1 MNYNKNETTK
11 KQKKLVGKSSKNKR
25 KVFTSFFKT
34 ALILILAICILG
46 LGAGFGTVKGILD
59 NAPNIDDIDVT
70 PQGYQTTI
78 YNQDGQVI
86 TTLST
91 INSNRVYAYYDD
103 IPESMREAF
112 IAIEDERFWE
122 HNGIDMRGLL
132 RAGFVGIKNKDF
144 SQGASTITQQLIKN
158 QVFNVGLDEDTFM
171 DKVERKLQ
179 EQYLAIQLEERMSK
193 EDILEYYLNTI
204 YLGQGVHGVQ
214 AASTKYFNKEL
225 DELTISEVSV
235 IAAITQNPSKYDP
248 IVFPEK
254 NAERRTRVL
263 KKMKELEYISQAE
276 YDTALADDVYARINT
291 VHTEYVENKQ
301 VNSYFIDAVIKDLA
315 NRLIDELGYTETQ
328 AYNAIYSGGL
338 SVYITQDQAIQDICD
353 QVINDSDNYPGG
365 TKVALAY
372 QLTIT
377 DQDGE
382 NPINYSSN
390 HLLKYYKELTGNS
403 KYNLIYKDEDAARFA
418 ADTFRDAMLE
428 ETGGKVLAETYSTTV
443 QPQAS
448 FVVMDQSTGQ
458 VKAITG
464 GRGEK
469 TGNLTLNRAT
479 DSPRQPGST
488 FKVLASFA
496 PAIDTDI
503 ATLASGYDDAP
514 YNYANGR
521 PVSNWYSG
529 YRGMNTIRTAI
540 QESMNIIAVK
550 CITDLTPDKGYE
562 YLENLGFTTLVK
574 ERTDSNGNINSDI
587 NQSLALG
594 GLTDGVTNFE
604 LTGAYACLANSGI
617 YLEPIL
623 YTKVLDHNGNILI
636 DNTPEPKQVFKSTTA
651 WLINDAMQDVVTKG
665 TGTPARL
672 SSGMVVA
679 GKTGTTSNN
688 YDFWFCGSTPYYTA
702 GIWMGYDINT
712 KFDGG
717 SYHKKMWSKIMNAIV
732 ELEGQDTSA
741 KFPTCD
747 GIVTATVCIK
757 SGMIPAEGCTAVTE
771 FFAKGSVPTKTCNAH
786 KFIELCND
794 SHLLATEF
802 CPNRTSYEFNVDSY
816 GNLSISTID
825 FTLPDNFDTTHCNIH
840 TTPEDTSTENPNTN
854 TPQSVSFTIT
864 ASVNGGG
871 GTITG
876 PLTVVQ
882 GGTATFTIVPNSG
895 YAIASVVVDGEEK
908 GPTSSHVFRNV
919 NMNHTI
925 TVTFVQVTP
934 NAEVT
939 PEPPTETQL
948 QQ

>member
-1 MNYNKNETTK
+1 
-11 KQKKLVGKSSKNKR
+11 
-25 KVFTSFFKT
+25 
-34 ALILILAICILG
+34 
-46 LGAGFGTVKGILD
+46 
-59 NAPNIDDIDVT
+59 
-70 PQGYQTTI
+70 
-78 YNQDGQVI
+78 
-86 TTLST
+86 
-91 INSNRVYAYYDD
+91 
-103 IPESMREAF
+103 MREAF
-112 IAIEDERFWE
+112 VAIEDERFWE

-179 EQYLAIQLEERMSK
+179 EQYLSIQLEERMSK

-214 AASTKYFNKEL
+214 AAATKYFNKDL
-225 DELTISEVSV
+225 DELTISECSV

-276 YDTALADDVYARINT
+276 YDAALADDVYARIDT

-301 VNSYFIDAVIKDLA
+301 VNSFFIDAVIKDLA
-315 NRLIDELGYTETQ
+315 NRLVNELGYTETQ

-353 QVINDSDNYPGG
+353 EVINDADNYPAG
-365 TKVALAY
+365 TKVALSYA
-372 QLTIT
+372 LTIT

-390 HLLKYYKELTGNS
+390 HLLKYYKELTANS
-403 KYNLIYKDEDAARFA
+403 KYNLIYKDEDSARFA

-428 ETGGKVLAETYSTTV
+428 ETGGKVLAESYATTL

-479 DSPRQPGST
+479 DSARQPGST

-496 PAIDTDI
+496 PAIDTGM
-503 ATLASGYDDAP
+503 ATLATGYDDAP

-550 CITDLTPDKGYE
+550 CITDLTPDKGFE
-562 YLENLGFTTLVK
+562 YLEDLGFTTLVRQ
-574 ERTDSNGNINSDI
+574 RTDSDGSITSDI

-636 DNTPEPKQVFKSTTA
+636 DNTPEPKQVFKATTA

-672 SSGMVVA
+672 SSGMVVS

-732 ELEGQDTSA
+732 VLEEQDTST
-741 KFPTCD
+741 KFPTAD

-757 SGMIPAEGCTAVTE
+757 SGMLPAEGCTCVTE
-771 FFAKGSVPTKTCNAH
+771 FFARGTVPTHSCNSH

-794 SHLLATEF
+794 THLLATEF
-802 CPNRTSYEFNVDSY
+802 CPNRTSYEFNLDTH
-816 GNLSISTID
+816 GNVVISNFD
-825 FTLPDNFDTTHCNIH
+825 FALPENFDTTHCNIH
-840 TTPEDTSTENPNTN
+840 VAPTEDATTENPNV
-854 TPQSVSFTIT
+854 PQGTTFSIV

-871 GTITG
+871 GTISG
-876 PLTVVQ
+876 PATVVQ

-895 YAIASVVVDGEEK
+895 YAISSVVVDGEEK

-934 NAEVT
+934 STEANTDPTTEA
-939 PEPPTETQL
+939 PPVQ
-948 QQ
+948 